1 VFILVQEW
9 DKEQFKLKV
18 NNEKLWFGLED
29 IVPDIHQAATKLLD
43 EDLAKST
50 VANVACRENAQ
61 DNRETDIQD
70 KKQTRLQRLESLVED
85 LLRQKETPANRTPD
99 VSGNE
104 NRQIKY
110 ITKTDCIP
118 EFHAGKP
125 QHDNVPLDL

>member
-70 KKQTRLQRLESLVED
+70 KNKRVCKGWSR
-85 LLRQKETPANRTPD
+85 
-99 VSGNE
+99 
-104 NRQIKY
+104 
-110 ITKTDCIP
+110 
-118 EFHAGKP
+118 
-125 QHDNVPLDL
+125 